1 MSDGRRFPFRLGAR
15 GAAQRALDL
24 FYPILALGLFLALWE
39 GYVRLSGIPNYI
51 LPGPGEIFRGIFKH
65 QDHLLSHAPI
75 TLYEILL
82 GYGCSLVL
90 GGLFAVIVV
99 WSATLDRAITPLLFF
114 SQTVSKIA
122 IAPLFVI
129 WFGFGL
135 LPKVLVSFLIAFF
148 PIFISTAAGLKSVD
162 TEMLDLIRSMSPTT
176 LQVFWKARIPAALPH
191 FFAGAKVAAPFATVG
206 VIVGEWMASY
216 SGLGY
221 YLLLTQGNLDTAGL
235 FATLLT
241 LSFISVVLYVIV
253 VQVERLLLPWHVA
266 IRTSGQVA
274 STL

>member
-1 MSDGRRFPFRLGAR
+1 MSDRGGFPFRR
-15 GAAQRALDL
+15 RSSRAAQRALDL
-24 FYPILALGLFLALWE
+24 FYPILALGLFLTLWE
-39 GYVRLSGIPNYI
+39 GYVHISGIPNYI
-51 LPGPGEIFRGIFKH
+51 LPGPREIFLGIFKH
-65 QDHLLSHAPI
+65 QHNLLSHGPI
-75 TLYEILL
+75 TAYEILL
-82 GYGCSLVL
+82 GYACSLIF

-99 WSATLDRAITPLLFF
+99 WSSTLDKAITPLLFF

-162 TEMLDLIRSMSPTT
+162 TEMMEMIRSMSPTT

-241 LSFISVVLYVIV
+241 LAFISVVMYVIV
-253 VQVERLLLPWHVA
+253 VQVERLLLPWHVS
-266 IRTSGQVA
+266 IRMSEQVGI
-274 STL
+274 TL

>member
-1 MSDGRRFPFRLGAR
+1 MAGWKAR
-15 GAAQRALDL
+15 GRLSSIVDL
-24 FYPILALGLFLALWE
+24 LYPVLALGLFLALWE
-39 GYVRLSGIPNYI
+39 GYVRVSGIPNYI
-51 LPGPGEIFRGIFKH
+51 LPGPGEIFQGFFKH
-65 QDHLLSHAPI
+65 QQNLFSHGPI

-82 GYGCSLVL
+82 GYASSLIF
-90 GGLFAVIVV
+90 GGLFAVFVV
-99 WSATLDRAITPLLFF
+99 WSSTLDKSVTPLLFF

-122 IAPLFVI
+122 VAPLFVI

-148 PIFISTAAGLKSVD
+148 PVFISTTAGLKSVE
-162 TEMLDLIRSMSPTT
+162 TEMLELIRSMSATT
-176 LQVFWKARIPAALPH
+176 SQIFWKVRIPAALPY
-191 FFAGAKVAAPFATVG
+191 FFAGAKVAVPFATVG

-241 LSFISVVLYVIV
+241 LSLISVVMYVTV
-253 VQVERLLLPWHVA
+253 LQAERLLLPWHVSLRREA
-266 IRTSGQVA
+266 QVGV
-274 STL
+274 TM